1 MMKSRLKLGITVV
14 YKMPHMQGGPSAHC
28 NTGEIWEAV
37 EMSWDQQKTIYVD
50 MLMKTRIFRARIHSQ
65 VPSYSN
71 YLRISLGIEFKTAR
85 LDEISH
91 EVNLNSK
98 YLETEQI

>member
-1 MMKSRLKLGITVV
+1 MKSRLKLGITVV
-14 YKMPHMQGGPSAHC
+14 YEMPHMQGGSNAHC
-28 NTGEIWEAV
+28 NTGETWEAP

-65 VPSYSN
+65 VPNYGY
-71 YLRISLGIEFKTAR
+71 YLRISLYIEFKTAR
-85 LDEISH
+85 RDEISH

-98 YLETEQI
+98 YLEIEQI